1 MEVLVTGG
9 SGFLGQ
15 SLVRELRR
23 RGADVVSLSSRDA
36 DLRESGAL
44 SAWRDHRFDRIY
56 HLAAWTQAGDFCVT
70 HPGEQWLIN
79 QQINTTV
86 LRFWA
91 EAQPQAKLVS
101 MGTSCA
107 YEEGSNLRE
116 DEYLTGTPIAELY
129 TYAMTKRM
137 LLIGQQSLAR
147 QFGLKWFTAVPSTLY
162 GPGYH
167 LGTKQMHFIFD
178 LAWKLLAGKHR
189 GAPVVLWGDGEQRR
203 ELVLLDDFVD
213 TLLRLDEH
221 VDNEIVNIGA
231 GEDHTIREFAGLLC
245 GNLNLDP
252 AIVQYDT
259 TRYVGAR
266 AKRLNVERLQ
276 QLAPDRRRTPLG
288 DGLRQLLAWMEPAFL
303 KAAVPSS

>member
-1 MEVLVTGG
+1 M
-9 SGFLGQ
+9 
-15 SLVRELRR
+15 RELRR
-23 RGADVVSLSSRDA
+23 RGMDAVSLSSRDA
-36 DLRESGAL
+36 DLRDSAAL
-44 SAWRDHRFDRIY
+44 SRWTTHRFDRIY

-86 LRFWA
+86 VRFWA
-91 EAQPQAKLVS
+91 EAQPQARLIS

-107 YEEGSNLRE
+107 YAEGSDLRE
-116 DEYLTGTPIAELY
+116 AEYLTGTPIAELH

-167 LGTKQMHFIFD
+167 VGTKQMHFIFD
-178 LAWKLLAGKHR
+178 LAWKLLASKHH

-203 ELVLLDDFVD
+203 ELVTLDDFVD
-213 TLLRLDEH
+213 TLLRLEERTE
-221 VDNEIVNIGA
+221 NEIVNIGA
-231 GEDHTIREFAGLLC
+231 GEDHTIREFATLLC
-245 GNLNLDP
+245 DGLGLDP
-252 AIVQYDT
+252 AIIQYDT

-266 AKRLNVERLQ
+266 AKRLNVERLDE
-276 QLAPDRRRTPLG
+276 LAPDRRRTPLAE
-288 DGLRQLLAWMEPAFL
+288 GLRSLLAWMEPVFL
-303 KAAVPSS
+303 EATRRG